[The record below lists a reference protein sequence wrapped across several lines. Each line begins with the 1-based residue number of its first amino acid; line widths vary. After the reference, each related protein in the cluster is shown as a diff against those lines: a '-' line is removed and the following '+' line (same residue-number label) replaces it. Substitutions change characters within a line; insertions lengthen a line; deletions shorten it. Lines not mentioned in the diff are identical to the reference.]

1 LAFCATRERG
11 PWSISVRVVTTIDEF
26 VAALPRK
33 RMGAG
38 VLFHDGIGRVMLVDP
53 IYKDP
58 WDVPGGIVEADESP
72 HAAATREIEEELGL
86 VITPGRLLVVD
97 WVPAQPT
104 RPDAV
109 LYLFEGGILSAEQS
123 AAIRLQDTELQAWAW
138 VDMERIGERLTPLL
152 TRRVTA
158 AIHAS
163 LHGTTAYLEY
173 GSPVP

>member
-1 LAFCATRERG
+1 
-11 PWSISVRVVTTIDEF
+11 VTTIDEF

-53 IYKDP
+53 IYKEP

-72 HAAATREIEEELGL
+72 HSAAKREILEELNL
-86 VITPGRLLVVD
+86 DITPGRLLVVD

-109 LYLFEGGILSAEQS
+109 LYLFEGGILSADQS
-123 AAIRLQDTELQAWAW
+123 ARIELQATELQAWAW
-138 VDMERIGERLTPLL
+138 VPMERIGERLTPLL

-163 LHGTTAYLEY
+163 LHGTTMYLEY
-173 GSPVP
+173 GNPVP

>member
-1 LAFCATRERG
+1 VKRRNN
-11 PWSISVRVVTTIDEF
+11 PSISVRDVTTVDEF

-53 IYKDP
+53 IYKEP

-86 VITPGRLLVVD
+86 SITPGRLLVVD

-104 RPDAV
+104 RPDAM
-109 LYLFEGGILSAEQS
+109 LYLFEGGILTTAQTDR
-123 AAIRLQDTELQAWAW
+123 IRLQDTELQAWEW
-138 VDMERIGERLTPLL
+138 VDRTRIGERLTPLL
-152 TRRVTA
+152 TRRVDA

-163 LHGTTAYLEY
+163 LTGTMAYLEY
-173 GSPVP
+173 GNPVP